1 MFSATVQSVNGSS
14 NVTDLTCLET
24 LNKRSKVCD
33 ADSNGNVNV
42 NCRR

>member
-1 MFSATVQSVNGSS
+1 MFSTIIKNINSS
-14 NVTDLTCLET
+14 HTLDDAVTQEQ
-24 LNKRSKVCD
+24 NKRSKVCD